1 MSIQLHQTNSNKNI
15 AYIRDKT
22 NGKIVER
29 LYATN
34 QKEGNEDQSV
44 RYPEFNVIGNIFTLP
59 DRDKY
64 ALELSPEVEGNN
76 QTNRIVLIGQS
87 GSGKTVFLSQFLDRF
102 RDKFIHHGIFL
113 FSRHRVDPSIDWIK
127 DLTRVDVSEADVIE
141 AKRSGVPLFEIENL
155 KNSVCVFDD
164 CFSGSTILNKWY
176 VQLLNDL
183 EMNSRKYGINII
195 ITLHNSDYS
204 KTRFILSESNTFVFF
219 LNSSAAMNKR
229 IMKTY
234 LGYDDKK
241 AEKILNI
248 QNSRYIILRNNAPFF
263 IMTENQVFTER
274 DIDNI

>member
-1 MSIQLHQTNSNKNI
+1 MSIQLHQKNNNKNI
-15 AYIRDKT
+15 AYIRDKDT
-22 NGKIVER
+22 GKIVEK

-44 RYPEFNVIGNIFTLP
+44 RFPEFKVVNNIFKLH

-64 ALELSPEVEGNN
+64 ALELSPEVEGEN

-102 RDKFIHHGIFL
+102 RNKFIHHGIFL
-113 FSRHRVDPSIDWIK
+113 FSRHKVDPSIDWIK
-127 DLTRVDVSEADVIE
+127 ELTRVDVSELDVIE

-164 CFSGSTILNKWY
+164 CFSGSTVLNKWY

-183 EMNSRKYGINII
+183 ETNSRKYGINII

-219 LNSSAAMNKR
+219 LNSSHALAKR

-241 AEKILNI
+241 ADKILKI
-248 QNSRYIILRNNAPFF
+248 EGSRYVILRNNAPFF
-263 IMTENQVFTER
+263 IMTETQVFTEK
-274 DIDNI
+274 DINNI